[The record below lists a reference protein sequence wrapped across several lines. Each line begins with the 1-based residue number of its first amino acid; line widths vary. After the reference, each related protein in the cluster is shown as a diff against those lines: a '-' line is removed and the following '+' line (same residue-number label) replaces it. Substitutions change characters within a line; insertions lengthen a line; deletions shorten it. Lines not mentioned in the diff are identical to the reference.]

1 MQLSDLDVFQTYS
14 IDTRSLQRGDVFIA
28 LHGPNFD
35 GHDYL
40 AMAAEK
46 GASAAIVE
54 REVTTTLP
62 LIIVDDSFAT
72 FCDLAKE
79 RRQALSIPIS
89 AITGSCGK
97 TTTKTMLANILNGVG
112 ETLATEKNFNNNI
125 GVPLTLLKI
134 MPEHKFTVIEIG
146 ANMKHEIA
154 FAAEI
159 ASPDIAII
167 TNAAPV
173 HLEGF
178 GNLDSVARIK
188 GDILTNLQPD
198 GRGILNADDQ
208 YYAYWQER
216 LNGREFISFGL
227 HNKADVMAK
236 DIAIDADDASQF
248 SLVTP
253 QDSVDVHLR
262 LLGEHNIYNAL
273 AAAAAALAIG
283 VPLQLIKIGLENV
296 TAVPN
301 RMIKKVGKNG
311 VIIIDD
317 SYNANPRSMQA
328 AMRILA
334 LSSGKKVMVVGDMGE
349 LGADARDFHR
359 QLGEEARAIGVDYL
373 FAVGDLTRLTVEAF
387 GNNAE
392 FFSEREELIAVLNK
406 MAQQGVTVLVKG
418 SKVNRLWEIVASLL

>member
-14 IDTRSLQRGDVFIA
+14 IDTRSLERGDVFIA

-40 AMAAEK
+40 AVAAEK

-54 REVTTTLP
+54 REVESNLP
-62 LIIVDDSFAT
+62 LIIVDDSFAA
-72 FCDLAKE
+72 FCELAKK
-79 RRQALSIPIS
+79 RRQALDIPIS

-112 ETLATEKNFNNNI
+112 DTLATEKNFNNNI

-134 MPEHKFTVIEIG
+134 MPEHKFAVIEIG

-159 ASPDIAII
+159 AAPDIAII

-178 GNLDSVARIK
+178 GDLDSVARIK

-216 LNGREFISFGL
+216 LNGREFISFGIE
-227 HNKADVMAK
+227 NDADVMAR
-236 DIAIDADDASQF
+236 AIEINGADDSKF
-248 SLVTP
+248 NLITSLGETP
-253 QDSVDVHLR
+253 IRLR
-262 LLGEHNIYNAL
+262 LLGKHNVYNAI
-273 AAAAAALAIG
+273 AAAAAAIAAG
-283 VPLQLIKIGLENV
+283 VSLQSIKLGLENV
-296 TAVPN
+296 APFPQ
-301 RMIKKVGKNG
+301 RMTKKIGKNS
-311 VIIIDD
+311 VTIIDD
-317 SYNANPRSMQA
+317 SYSANPRSMEA
-328 AMRILA
+328 AMQILA
-334 LSSGKKVMVVGDMGE
+334 LSSGTKVMVIADMGE
-349 LGADARDFHR
+349 LGAKSEEFHR
-359 QLGEEARAIGVDYL
+359 QLGAQAKAMGVDYL
-373 FAVGDLTRLTVEAF
+373 FAIGNLTKLTVEVF
-387 GNNAE
+387 GDKAT
-392 FFSEREELIAVLNK
+392 FFGERSELIAVLEK
-406 MAQQGVTVLVKG
+406 FAHKDVTILVKG
-418 SKVNRLWEIVASLL
+418 SNVNRLWEIVATLN